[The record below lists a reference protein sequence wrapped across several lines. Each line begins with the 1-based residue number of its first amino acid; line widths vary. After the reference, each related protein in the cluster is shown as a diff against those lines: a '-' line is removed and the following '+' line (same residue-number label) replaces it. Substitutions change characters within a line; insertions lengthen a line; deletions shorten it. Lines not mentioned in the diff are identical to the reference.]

1 MNIFKV
7 LKLQMFKYVI
17 KIKDRYNF
25 KKCKN
30 KVFELL
36 INLLFLKLVPKVRTF

>member
-25 KKCKN
+25 KKMQKQS
-30 KVFELL
+30 F
-36 INLLFLKLVPKVRTF
+36 